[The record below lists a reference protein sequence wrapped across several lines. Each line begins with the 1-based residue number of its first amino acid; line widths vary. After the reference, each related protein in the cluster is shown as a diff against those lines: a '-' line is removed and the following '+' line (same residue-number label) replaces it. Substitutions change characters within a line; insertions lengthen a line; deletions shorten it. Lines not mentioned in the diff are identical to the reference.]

1 MILPSKTKK
10 GRDLI
15 TPEYH
20 TEHQLFILKAD
31 NPVTQ
36 FRGRS
41 GDHDGTSNKGR
52 SLDNRKQ
59 HINKNLVNEEE
70 IIGKSLGSDQG
81 GRDNEMVMIRDLVEA
96 YSASLAMHKG
106 TSTYLTAQNSQSI
119 FLEGQM

>member
-1 MILPSKTKK
+1 MP
-10 GRDLI
+10 
-15 TPEYH
+15 
-20 TEHQLFILKAD
+20 KAD
-31 NPVTQ
+31 SP
-36 FRGRS
+36 GRS
-41 GDHDGTSNKGR
+41 RNHDGTSKKGR

-96 YSASLAMHKG
+96 CSASLAIQKG
-106 TSTYLTAQNSQSI
+106 ILTYSTAQNSQSI

>member
-1 MILPSKTKK
+1 M
-10 GRDLI
+10 
-15 TPEYH
+15 
-20 TEHQLFILKAD
+20 LKAD
-31 NPVTQ
+31 NP
-36 FRGRS
+36 GRS
-41 GDHDGTSNKGR
+41 RNHGGTSNKGR

-70 IIGKSLGSDQG
+70 IIGKSLGNDQG

-96 YSASLAMHKG
+96 CSASLAIHKG